1 MGEAGGGRGEAE
13 GWQAEQEG
21 PAVHQPPAWP
31 ASRRVCDTQGERGTG
46 SRERGEELLELG
58 EGGGK
63 VFPPVFRC
71 SHLLFFPAVSERV
84 IKMLW

>member
-31 ASRRVCDTQGERGTG
+31 ASRRVRDTRGKG
-46 SRERGEELLELG
+46 ELG
-58 EGGGK
+58 VGRREKSCWSSGK
-63 VFPPVFRC
+63 GEKRCFPQCFIA
-71 SHLLFFPAVSERV
+71 HIFFFFPAVSERV